1 MGRTLQAALDEQCRR
16 WDRDGLVGRLW
27 RKDAAVWTGGD
38 EARWLGWLDLPGAPA
53 PAAALARFAAG
64 VRADGFTDI
73 LLLGMGGSSLGAEVI
88 GDVVA
93 PPAGAPALH
102 VLDSTHPA
110 QIARTASRLDLSR
123 TLCIVSSKSG
133 TTLESALLADWFL
146 ERMRRAVGPD
156 RAGAHFAAI
165 TDPGSALEETAGARG
180 FRQVWSGRPDVGGR
194 FSVLS
199 SFGLVPAAAC
209 GVDVPGFLASAGRM
223 AGRCGPDVPADG
235 NPGVRLGLALGA
247 AAAAGRDKTTLVLP
261 PSIRALGGWLEQL
274 LAESTGKAGRGVIPV
289 VDEDPGPPAAYGG
302 DRLFVHMRVADDPE
316 PRQDAALAA
325 LADAGRPVVVLSMPG
340 RDALAGELFRWELAT
355 AVCGAVLGVNPF
367 DQPDV
372 EAAKQAARARTSAW
386 EGAGGPAEEHPVARA
401 DGIALFADAETVAHL
416 QAAAGEPAAVAGADT
431 VARRAA
437 SPGGPAAFAGAETTA
452 RPASVAGVAAA
463 FAGAGTTARPAAAAG
478 GPAALAGADTA
489 GKRAAAGGRAALGGL
504 VAAHLASAGPGDYV
518 ALLAYLDRNETHTAV
533 LQRVRSRIRD
543 ARGVATSVGFG
554 PRYLHSTGQLFKGG
568 PATGVFL
575 VLTADDGDDD
585 LPIPGRP
592 CTFGAVKTAQALGD
606 VEVLAARRRRVL
618 RLHLEGGAAAG
629 LPRFESLIGDALGR
643 AATESRKR

>member
-53 PAAALARFAAG
+53 PAATLAWFADG
-64 VRADGFTDI
+64 VRADGFTDV

-88 GDVVA
+88 GEIVA
-93 PPAGAPALH
+93 PPAGAPALR
-102 VLDSTHPA
+102 VLDSTDPA
-110 QIARTASRLDLSR
+110 QIARTAARLDLSR

-146 ERMRRAVGPD
+146 ERMREAVGPD
-156 RAGAHFAAI
+156 RAGAHFVAI

-209 GVDVPGFLASAGRM
+209 GVDVPAFLASARRM

-247 AAAAGRDKTTLVLP
+247 AAAAGRDKATLVLP
-261 PSIRALGGWLEQL
+261 PSMRALGAWLEQL

-289 VDEDPGPPAAYGG
+289 VDEEPGPPAAYGG
-302 DRLFVHMRVADDPE
+302 DRLFVHVRVADDPE
-316 PRQDAALAA
+316 PGQDAALAA
-325 LADAGRPVVVLSMPG
+325 LADAGHPVVVLSVPG

-401 DGIALFADAETVAHL
+401 DGIALFADAETVARL
-416 QAAAGEPAAVAGADT
+416 QAAAGEPAAVGAADT
-431 VARRAA
+431 TARRAA
-437 SPGGPAAFAGAETTA
+437 SSGGPAAFAGA
-452 RPASVAGVAAA
+452 
-463 FAGAGTTARPAAAAG
+463 
-478 GPAALAGADTA
+478 DTA
-489 GKRAAAGGRAALGGL
+489 GKRGSAAGGRAALERL

-518 ALLAYLDRNETHTAV
+518 ALLAYLDRNEKHTAV
-533 LQRVRSRIRD
+533 LRRVRSRIRD

-618 RLHLEGGAAAG
+618 RLQLQGGAAAG

-643 AATESRKR
+643 AAAEPRT

>member
-1 MGRTLQAALDEQCRR
+1 MRSSFAGTAPAPPLIPLEPPLTDATRPWRLGRTLQAALDEECRR

-53 PAAALARFAAG
+53 PAPALARFADG
-64 VRADGFTDI
+64 VRADGFTDV

-88 GDVVA
+88 GGVLA

-102 VLDSTHPA
+102 VLDSTDQA
-110 QIARTASRLDLSR
+110 QIARTASRLDLAR

-133 TTLESALLADWFL
+133 TTLESALLAEWFL
-146 ERMRRAVGPD
+146 ERMREAVGPD

-209 GVDVPGFLASAGRM
+209 GVDVPAFLASAGRM
-223 AGRCGPDVPADG
+223 AARCGPDVPAG
-235 NPGVRLGLALGA
+235 ANPGVRLGLALGA

-289 VDEDPGPPAAYGG
+289 VDEEPGPPAAYGG
-302 DRLFVHMRVADDPE
+302 DRLFVQMRVADDPE
-316 PRQDAALAA
+316 PGQDAALAA
-325 LADAGRPVVVLSMPG
+325 LADAGHPVVVLPVPG

-386 EGAGGPAEEHPVARA
+386 EAAGGPPEEQPVARA
-401 DGIALFADAETVAHL
+401 DGIALFADAETVARL
-416 QAAAGEPAAVAGADT
+416 QAAAGE
-431 VARRAA
+431 
-437 SPGGPAAFAGAETTA
+437 F
-452 RPASVAGVAAA
+452 
-463 FAGAGTTARPAAAAG
+463 AAAAG
-478 GPAALAGADTA
+478 LKAGDRLESAGA
-489 GKRAAAGGRAALGGL
+489 G
-504 VAAHLASAGPGDYV
+504 
-518 ALLAYLDRNETHTAV
+518 E
-533 LQRVRSRIRD
+533 
-543 ARGVATSVGFG
+543 
-554 PRYLHSTGQLFKGG
+554 
-568 PATGVFL
+568 
-575 VLTADDGDDD
+575 
-585 LPIPGRP
+585 
-592 CTFGAVKTAQALGD
+592 
-606 VEVLAARRRRVL
+606 
-618 RLHLEGGAAAG
+618 
-629 LPRFESLIGDALGR
+629 
-643 AATESRKR
+643 